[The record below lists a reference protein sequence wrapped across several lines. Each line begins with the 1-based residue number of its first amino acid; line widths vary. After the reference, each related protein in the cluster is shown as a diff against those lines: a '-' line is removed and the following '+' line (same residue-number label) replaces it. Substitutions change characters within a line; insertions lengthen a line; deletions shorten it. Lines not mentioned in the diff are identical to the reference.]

1 MGHGKRPRDSDE
13 ALSSPRP
20 KQSRK
25 GSPKGGRG
33 PEECTYS
40 IAIQNR
46 FDPLTALETT
56 SKDEAPETLQ
66 IGNANGN
73 TNGDGPYPKEVLV
86 AESADCTG
94 CEQLHLIIRTLNC
107 IFKRIDGLSS
117 QLHSLQQKLDDQ
129 PVQTAQ
135 DGAVDVPLCQ
145 QKAPPNTDRMKN
157 CKYNLNPSLNRQSLT
172 LHPRKISLTFR
183 ERDPSWAT
191 LQGAKEHLRWLLKL
205 ETSQIDLCAV
215 LPLVRQNRYQRMM
228 LAFHS
233 AKIPSLIIKQK
244 VFLNSLGLFPTRV
257 FMDSII
263 RPLLSEGLIK
273 ETVQPSRPEPQKRA
287 ELCTPCLGQS
297 HSTSTPT
304 TKHYDCASN
313 SLTPQEERELI
324 ASFGELPAMEQQE
337 IINRLDLLKLQL
349 LSIACNRVP
358 TNNTHSNLAVPCP
371 MEVET
376 TIPQYPAYKVPSA
389 LDGKVS
395 LLEADSSPPLHA
407 GNSSLLLIDLSVPS
421 VINRSKN
428 GTQDNTPLDKSLSLH
443 PSMPDLESTYIED
456 HPRPETVMAT
466 PSQASPPKIQ
476 KLREEDT
483 TVSRVTTEWIE
494 DPAGHINQ
502 MITSV
507 SVRSPKRT
515 APADLVGASSEPS
528 WARQLKTPNSIS
540 THQDVNSLLPPKNSG
555 PRDLIVPQ
563 PAHTRAK
570 ESSQPARTRAKDSPH
585 QDDNFQQR
593 KITDFFK
600 GATLPYKSPPQEFK

>member
-20 KQSRK
+20 KQLRK

-40 IAIQNR
+40 IATQNR

-56 SKDEAPETLQ
+56 SEDEAPETLQ

-73 TNGDGPYPKEVLV
+73 TNGDGPYPKEELV
-86 AESADCTG
+86 AESVCTG

-129 PVQTAQ
+129 PAQTAQ
-135 DGAVDVPLCQ
+135 DGAVDVPLRRQ
-145 QKAPPNTDRMKN
+145 EAPPNTDCMKN
-157 CKYNLNPSLNRQSLT
+157 CKYNLNPALNRQSLI

-183 ERDPSWAT
+183 ERDLSWTT
-191 LQGAKEHLRWLLKL
+191 LHGSKEHLRWLLKL

-215 LPLVRQNRYQRMM
+215 LPLVRQNRYQRIM
-228 LAFHS
+228 LAFRS
-233 AKIPSLIIKQK
+233 AKIPSLLIQQK
-244 VFLNSLGLFPTRV
+244 VFLNSLGIFPTRV

-263 RPLLSEGLIK
+263 RPLLSERLIK
-273 ETVQPSRPEPQKRA
+273 ETVQPSHPEPQKRA
-287 ELCTPCLGQS
+287 ELYTSCRGQT
-297 HSTSTPT
+297 HSTPTPT

-337 IINRLDLLKLQL
+337 IINRLDSLKLQL
-349 LSIACNRVP
+349 LSIACNGV
-358 TNNTHSNLAVPCP
+358 TMNNTHSNLAVPCP

-395 LLEADSSPPLHA
+395 LLEADSSPPLHT

-421 VINRSKN
+421 EINRSKN
-428 GTQDNTPLDKSLSLH
+428 ESQDNTPLDKSSPLH

-456 HPRPETVMAT
+456 HPRPETVVAT
-466 PSQASPPKIQ
+466 PTQASPPKIQ

-483 TVSRVTTEWIE
+483 IVSRVNTEWTE

-515 APADLVGASSEPS
+515 APADLAGASSEPS
-528 WARQLKTPNSIS
+528 WARQLKSPNIIS
-540 THQDVNSLLPPKNSG
+540 THQDANSFLPPKKSG
-555 PRDLIVPQ
+555 PCDLIVPQ
-563 PAHTRAK
+563 PTRTRAK
-570 ESSQPARTRAKDSPH
+570 DPPQPARTRAKDSPH
-585 QDDNFQQR
+585 QDVNPQQR

-600 GATLPYKSPPQEFK
+600 GASLLHKSFPQEFK